1 MKYLVT
7 GGAGFIGSNL
17 VAELVNREVK
27 VRVLD
32 NFSTGRREN
41 LLPLLDKIELIEGD
55 LTDLE
60 TVREAVE
67 GMHFVLHQGALPS
80 IPRSIEHPIGS
91 NNANVSGTLN
101 LLVASRDAKVKRIV
115 YASSSSV
122 YGDSLELPKT
132 ETMNPSPL
140 SPYAVSKL
148 AGEYY
153 CQVFYKV
160 YHLESVVLRYFNV
173 FGINQYPDSPYS
185 GVIPRFISLMLDRK
199 SPVIYGDGLQS
210 RDFTF
215 VSNVVKANLEVIES
229 NSAVGETINIASGH
243 AYRLLDLV
251 AQINSL
257 LGTEIEPIFDSPK
270 IGEVRHS
277 LADTAKAKQ
286 VFGYSSEIDFENG
299 LKRMIHWMKSKKKEE
314 KSAQQITK

>member
-7 GGAGFIGSNL
+7 GGAGFIGSNI
-17 VAELVNREVK
+17 VAELVSRQEK

-41 LLPLLDKIELIEGD
+41 LLPFLDKIELIEGD

-60 TVREAVE
+60 TVREAAE
-67 GMHFVLHQGALPS
+67 GIDFVLHQGALPS

-101 LLVASRDAKVKRIV
+101 LLAASKDAKVKRIV

-122 YGDSLELPKT
+122 YGNSSELPKV

-153 CQVFYKV
+153 CQVFYRV
-160 YHLESVVLRYFNV
+160 YHLETVILRYFNV
-173 FGINQYPDSPYS
+173 FGTNQYPNSPYA
-185 GVIPRFISLMLDRK
+185 GVIPKFASLMLDKK
-199 SPVIYGDGLQS
+199 SPIIYGDGLQS

-215 VSNVVKANLEVIES
+215 ISNVVKANLKAIES
-229 NSAVGETINIASGH
+229 NSAAGEIINIASGR
-243 AYRLLDLV
+243 AYSLLDLV
-251 AQINSL
+251 AQINSI
-257 LGTEIEPIFDSPK
+257 LGYEIKPIFDSPK

-277 LADTAKAKQ
+277 LADITKAKE
-286 VFGYSSEIDFENG
+286 VFSYSPEINFEDG
-299 LKRMIHWMKSKKKEE
+299 LKRMIHWMKTKKERLTQYIA
-314 KSAQQITK
+314 K

>member
-1 MKYLVT
+1 MRYLVT
-7 GGAGFIGSNL
+7 GGAGFIGSNII
-17 VAELVNREVK
+17 AELVSRKEK

-41 LLPLLDKIELIEGD
+41 LLPFLDKIELVEGD

-67 GMHFVLHQGALPS
+67 GIDFVLHQGALPS

-101 LLVASRDAKVKRIV
+101 LLVASNDTKVKRIV

-122 YGDSLELPKT
+122 YGNSSQLPKV
-132 ETMNPSPL
+132 ETMNPSPF

-153 CQVFYKV
+153 CQVFYRIHRQETV
-160 YHLESVVLRYFNV
+160 ILRYFNV
-173 FGINQYPDSPYS
+173 FGINQDPSSAYS
-185 GVIPRFISLMLDRK
+185 AVIPKFISCMLHKK
-199 SPVIYGDGLQS
+199 SPTIFGDGSQS

-215 VSNVVKANLEVIES
+215 VSNVVKANLLATQS
-229 NSAVGETINIASGH
+229 DSAVGELINIASGQ
-243 AYRLLDLV
+243 AYSLLDLV
-251 AQINSL
+251 AKINSI
-257 LGTEIEPIFDSPK
+257 LGYQVEPIFGSHK
-270 IGEVRHS
+270 IGEIKHS
-277 LADTAKAKQ
+277 LADITKAREK
-286 VFGYSSEIDFENG
+286 FDYTPEIDFEEG
-299 LKRMIHWMKSKKKEE
+299 LKRTIHWMQSKKE
-314 KSAQQITK
+314 KLEQHVTNE